1 MALNIEELKT
11 HAKEYVEH
19 EADTEVTHVEFVQSY
34 ALFGREDVVLS
45 VRTTDPEN
53 PEWWV
58 VGGSTPMNLYSKSR
72 IPSADEAF
80 SFHTGIMARLL
91 DREFEISEEPPES
104 IGYDAFI
111 SHASEDKEELVRPLA
126 EALTEMG
133 FRVWYDEF
141 ELRVGDSLRQSID
154 RGLTNSSY
162 GIVVLSEAF
171 FAKNWPQYELDGL
184 VALEMG
190 GQSVILPIW
199 HGVDRDEV
207 LSHSPTL
214 ADRVALR
221 TDQMTIN
228 ELASELAACL
238 HGNTGLE

>member
-11 HAKEYVEH
+11 HAKVYVEH
-19 EADTEVTHVEFVQSY
+19 EADTEVTHVEFVQSFK
-34 ALFGREDVVLS
+34 LLGREDVVLS
-45 VRTTDPEN
+45 VRTIDPEN

-58 VGGSTPMNLYSKSR
+58 VGGSTPMNLYSKSK

-80 SFHTGIMARLL
+80 SFHTGIMARLF
-91 DREFEISEEPPES
+91 DWEFMISEEPPES

-111 SHASEDKEELVRPLA
+111 SHASEDKKLVRPLA

-133 FRVWYDEF
+133 FKVWYDVF
-141 ELRVGDSLRQSID
+141 ELRVGVSLRQSID
-154 RGLTNSSY
+154 KGLTNSSY
-162 GIVVLSEAF
+162 GIVVLSENF

-199 HGVDRDEV
+199 HGVGRDEV

-221 TDQMTIN
+221 TDQMTID
-228 ELASELAACL
+228 ELASKLAEKL
-238 HGNTGLE
+238 SE